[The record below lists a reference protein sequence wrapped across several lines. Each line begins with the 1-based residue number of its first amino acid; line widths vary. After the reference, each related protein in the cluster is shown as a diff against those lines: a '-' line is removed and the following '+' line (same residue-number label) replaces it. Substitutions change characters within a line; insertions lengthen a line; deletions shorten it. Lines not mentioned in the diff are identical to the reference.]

1 MEAHLVQKQIK
12 ELAQKEELGWYRD
25 KQGKIETELA
35 TLKARQQ
42 TEMKVLL
49 KKIKSEAGELE
60 LERTKAEAQLT
71 LMHSVMRK
79 GLLSQNRKENLMA
92 SGELRS
98 KVDVVSPGRSVIS
111 PSKSRILLSSSS
123 WKLLPTMTR

>member
-1 MEAHLVQKQIK
+1 MEAHLVQKQVK
-12 ELAQKEELGWYRD
+12 ELVQKEELDWGKD
-25 KQGKIETELA
+25 KQNKIEIELA

-42 TEMKVLL
+42 TEMKALL
-49 KKIKSEAGELE
+49 KKISSEAGELE

-71 LMHSVMRK
+71 LKHSVMKK

-92 SGELRS
+92 SGELKS
-98 KVDVVSPGRSVIS
+98 KVDVLSPGRSVIS
-111 PSKSRILLSSSS
+111 PSKSRILSSSSS